1 MSKPSN
7 LEKVFDKRT
16 TENGQIEYM
25 VKWKNQT
32 SACWEPIINLKNNNN
47 KKKK

>member
-16 TENGQIEYM
+16 LKMDRLNTWLNGKIKHQL
-25 VKWKNQT
+25 VGNQLL
-32 SACWEPIINLKNNNN
+32 I
-47 KKKK
+47 